1 MNCPDASEPIWT
13 ASKERVFRGKVA
25 AAKEARA
32 GDPEVKVSVIL
43 ARLGKLLALLDL
55 VPPHSATEGAFRL
68 VRSHCID
75 FHGDMEWLR
84 EHASEAGDA
93 IGEPMPSEARVGT
106 QFPSSLRCFESPR
119 PSGRVPGGPEGI
131 FILKTSGEI
140 EPRTRKSDAAKN
152 SALTPRTGVPDVGCL
167 VTVDSKTPPF
177 LGLRFH
183 MTYIVQSY
191 RYEVGLEGFAGL

>member
-1 MNCPDASEPIWT
+1 ME
-13 ASKERVFRGKVA
+13 
-25 AAKEARA
+25 
-32 GDPEVKVSVIL
+32 
-43 ARLGKLLALLDL
+43 
-55 VPPHSATEGAFRL
+55 
-68 VRSHCID
+68 

-106 QFPSSLRCFESPR
+106 EFLSSSRRFESPR
-119 PSGRVPGGPEGI
+119 PSGRVQGGPEGI
-131 FILKTSGEI
+131 FTLKTSGEI

-152 SALTPRTGVPDVGCL
+152 SAQMPRTGVPDVGCL
-167 VTVDSKTPPF
+167 VTVDSKPAPF
-177 LGLRFH
+177 FARRFY